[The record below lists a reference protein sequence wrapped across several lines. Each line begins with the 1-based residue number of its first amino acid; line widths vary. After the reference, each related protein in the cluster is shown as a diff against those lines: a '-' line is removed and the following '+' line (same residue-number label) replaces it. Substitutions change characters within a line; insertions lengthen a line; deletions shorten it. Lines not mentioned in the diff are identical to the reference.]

1 MIDALQVIKRSS
13 FYRELHAQLQSPF
26 PADAWHDEQMA
37 FVVFDLKPGE
47 QNLSGQNTR
56 LVLFSVNLN
65 KRALSRVQLLTVTD
79 DMKEVMIADL
89 STAEQIVSALPPDW

>member
-1 MIDALQVIKRSS
+1 
-13 FYRELHAQLQSPF
+13 
-26 PADAWHDEQMA
+26 MA